1 MAVASSEL
9 SGLMQATNTGFG
21 EEISS
26 SAPQPH
32 LEVSLA
38 YQDLVSGLRAR
49 QFLYDVLNQ
58 CQMQVEFSLALW
70 NLTSFH
76 LPEIQEQAIANACK
90 ANLILLSIRGDCQL
104 EADTENWLSRWV
116 ARRDEEECALAV
128 LIGSDMQRLDSIGH
142 TLLWLQEI
150 TRPTHVRLFVG
161 FMPPSAAAETPPP
174 KPAPLS
180 SELVPSAANDI
191 SNRFNIHS
199 DGGLN
204 E

>member
-1 MAVASSEL
+1 ME
-9 SGLMQATNTGFG
+9 ATNTGFG
-21 EEISS
+21 EEIYSS
-26 SAPQPH
+26 TPQPH

-49 QFLYDVLNQ
+49 QFLYDVLDH
-58 CQMQVEFSLALW
+58 CQMQVEFNLTLW

-76 LPEIQEQAIANACK
+76 LPEIQEQAVASACK
-90 ANLILLSIRGDCQL
+90 ANLILLSMRGDSQL
-104 EADTENWLSRWV
+104 EADTENWLSHWV

-142 TLLWLQEI
+142 TLLWLQQI

-161 FMPPSAAAETPPP
+161 FMPPSAPAETPPP
-174 KPAPLS
+174 EPAPQS
-180 SELVPSAANDI
+180 SDFVTPMPNDI
-191 SNRFNIHS
+191 LNRFNVHS
-199 DGGLN
+199 EGGLN